1 MHGEKN
7 LLNPGSRPWG
17 GIVRPV
23 IEPDLHRLDR
33 RYRPALMAF
42 FMRRAASHSDAEDM
56 TQELFAKLA
65 TAQSGPTGAGGV
77 DNADAYIFQM
87 AANLLRDRGRRER
100 VRANYRASVHAGA
113 GDLEPLDPARVLLG
127 RESLGEVSDA
137 LRELP
142 DRTRAIF
149 LLFRLEGMKQSE
161 LAALYGV
168 SVSAVQKHILK
179 AMTHLTRRVRA
190 GE

>member
-1 MHGEKN
+1 M
-7 LLNPGSRPWG
+7 RPA
-17 GIVRPV
+17 
-23 IEPDLHRLDR
+23 IEPDLIGLNR

-65 TAQSGPTGAGGV
+65 VAETGAM

-87 AANLLRDRGRRER
+87 AANLLRDRGRREK
-100 VRANYRASVHAGA
+100 VRANYRASIHAGSV
-113 GDLEPLDPARVLLG
+113 DLEPLDPARVLLG

-142 DRTRAIF
+142 ERTRAIF

-168 SVSAVQKHILK
+168 SVSAVQKHIFK
-179 AMTHLTRRVRA
+179 AMTHLTKRVRA
-190 GE
+190 GQ

>member
-1 MHGEKN
+1 M
-7 LLNPGSRPWG
+7 RPA
-17 GIVRPV
+17 V
-23 IEPDLHRLDR
+23 EPDLNGLNR

-42 FMRRAASHSDAEDM
+42 FMRRAASHGDAEDM

-65 TAQSGPTGAGGV
+65 TSHTGPM

-100 VRANYRASVHAGA
+100 VRANFRASVHAGA
-113 GDLEPLDPARVLLG
+113 GDLESLDPARVLLA

-142 DRTRAIF
+142 ERTRAIF

-168 SVSAVQKHILK
+168 SVSAVQKHIFK

>member
-1 MHGEKN
+1 
-7 LLNPGSRPWG
+7 LG
-17 GIVRPV
+17 GIVRSAS
-23 IEPDLHRLDR
+23 EPDLVGLNR

-42 FMRRAASHSDAEDM
+42 FMRRAASHGDAEDM

-65 TAQSGPTGAGGV
+65 VAETGAM

-100 VRANYRASVHAGA
+100 VRAHYRASIDTSSV
-113 GDLEPLDPARVLLG
+113 DLEPLDPARVLLG

-142 DRTRAIF
+142 ERTRAIF

-168 SVSAVQKHILK
+168 SISAVQKHIFK

-190 GE
+190 NP

>member
-1 MHGEKN
+1 MQPKTEQ
-7 LLNPGSRPWG
+7 
-17 GIVRPV
+17 
-23 IEPDLHRLDR
+23 DLGRLDR

-65 TAQSGPTGAGGV
+65 LTQADRSM

-87 AANLLRDRGRRER
+87 AANLLRDRARRER
-100 VRANYRASVHAGA
+100 VRNSYSAAVRAEPI
-113 GDLEPLDPARVLLG
+113 DLEPFDPARLLMG
-127 RESLGEVSDA
+127 RERLGEVSEA

-142 DRTRAIF
+142 ERTRAIF
-149 LLFRLEGMKQSE
+149 LLFRLEGMKQAE
-161 LAALYGV
+161 LATLYGMTT
-168 SVSAVQKHILK
+168 SGVQKHILK
-179 AMTHLTRRVRA
+179 AMGHLTRRTRA

>member
-1 MHGEKN
+1 M
-7 LLNPGSRPWG
+7 RPA
-17 GIVRPV
+17 
-23 IEPDLHRLDR
+23 IEPDLNGLNR

-65 TAQSGPTGAGGV
+65 TAQSGPAGASPM
-77 DNADAYIFQM
+77 DNPDAYIFQM
-87 AANLLRDRGRRER
+87 AANLLRDRGRREK
-100 VRANYRASVHAGA
+100 VRANYRASLDTGSV
-113 GDLEPLDPARVLLG
+113 DLEPLDPARVLLG
-127 RESLGEVSDA
+127 RESLGEAADA

-142 DRTRAIF
+142 ERTRAIF
-149 LLFRLEGMKQSE
+149 LLFRLEGMKQAE

-168 SVSAVQKHILK
+168 SISAVQKHILK
-179 AMTHLTRRVRA
+179 AMTHLTRRLRA

>member
-1 MHGEKN
+1 M
-7 LLNPGSRPWG
+7 RPA
-17 GIVRPV
+17 
-23 IEPDLHRLDR
+23 IEPDLIGLNR

-65 TAQSGPTGAGGV
+65 VAETGAM

-87 AANLLRDRGRRER
+87 AANLLRDRGRREK
-100 VRANYRASVHAGA
+100 VRANYRASIHAGSV
-113 GDLEPLDPARVLLG
+113 DLEPLDPARVLLG

-142 DRTRAIF
+142 ERTRAIF

-168 SVSAVQKHILK
+168 SVSAVQKHIFK

-190 GE
+190 GQ

>member
-1 MHGEKN
+1 
-7 LLNPGSRPWG
+7 
-17 GIVRPV
+17 
-23 IEPDLHRLDR
+23 
-33 RYRPALMAF
+33 MAF

-100 VRANYRASVHAGA
+100 VRANYRASVHAGAGA

>member
-1 MHGEKN
+1 
-7 LLNPGSRPWG
+7 
-17 GIVRPV
+17 
-23 IEPDLHRLDR
+23 
-33 RYRPALMAF
+33 MAF
-42 FMRRAASHSDAEDM
+42 FMRRAANHSDAEDM

-65 TAQSGPTGAGGV
+65 TSSTGEM

-100 VRANYRASVHAGA
+100 VRANYRASVNAGA
-113 GDLEPLDPARVLLG
+113 IDLEPLDPARVLLG

-142 DRTRAIF
+142 ERTRAIF

-179 AMTHLTRRVRA
+179 AMTHLSKRMRT

>member
-1 MHGEKN
+1 
-7 LLNPGSRPWG
+7 LG
-17 GIVRPV
+17 GIVRPA
-23 IEPDLHRLDR
+23 IEPDLNGLNR

-65 TAQSGPTGAGGV
+65 APQAGAM

-87 AANLLRDRGRRER
+87 AANLLRDRGRREK
-100 VRANYRASVHAGA
+100 VRANYRASVDAGSV
-113 GDLEPLDPARVLLG
+113 DLEPLDPARVLLA

-142 DRTRAIF
+142 ERTRAIF

-161 LAALYGV
+161 LATLYGI
-168 SVSAVQKHILK
+168 SISAVQKHIFK
-179 AMTHLTRRVRA
+179 AMTHLTKRVRA
-190 GE
+190 SQ

>member
-1 MHGEKN
+1 LGD
-7 LLNPGSRPWG
+7 
-17 GIVRPV
+17 IVRPA
-23 IEPDLHRLDR
+23 IEPELNRLDR

-42 FMRRAASHSDAEDM
+42 FMRRAASHGDAEDM

-65 TAQSGPTGAGGV
+65 TAQSGSGATGAM
-77 DNADAYIFQM
+77 DNPDAYIFQM

-100 VRANYRASVHAGA
+100 VRANYRASLDIGA
-113 GDLEPLDPARVLLG
+113 IDLEPLDPARVLLG

>member
-1 MHGEKN
+1 MESVGEN
-7 LLNPGSRPWG
+7 
-17 GIVRPV
+17 VRPA
-23 IEPDLHRLDR
+23 IMPDLSGLNR

-65 TAQSGPTGAGGV
+65 ASDGGAM

-87 AANLLRDRGRRER
+87 AANLLRDRSRRER
-100 VRANYRASVHAGA
+100 VRANYRASVHAG
-113 GDLEPLDPARVLLG
+113 GPVDLEPLDPARVLLG
-127 RESLGEVSDA
+127 RESLGEVSDV

-142 DRTRAIF
+142 ERTRAIF

-168 SVSAVQKHILK
+168 SISAVQKHIFK
-179 AMTHLTRRVRA
+179 AMTHLTKRLGA
-190 GE
+190 GR

>member
-1 MHGEKN
+1 M
-7 LLNPGSRPWG
+7 RPA
-17 GIVRPV
+17 
-23 IEPDLHRLDR
+23 IEPDLIGLNR

-65 TAQSGPTGAGGV
+65 VAETGAM

-87 AANLLRDRGRRER
+87 AANLLRDRGRREK
-100 VRANYRASVHAGA
+100 VRANYRASIHAGSI
-113 GDLEPLDPARVLLG
+113 DLEPLDPARVLLG

-142 DRTRAIF
+142 ERTRAIF

-168 SVSAVQKHILK
+168 SVSAVQKHIFK
-179 AMTHLTRRVRA
+179 AMTHLTKRVRA
-190 GE
+190 GQ

>member
-1 MHGEKN
+1 
-7 LLNPGSRPWG
+7 LG
-17 GIVRPV
+17 GTVRPA
-23 IEPDLHRLDR
+23 IEPDLNGLNR

-65 TAQSGPTGAGGV
+65 TAQSGPVGASPM
-77 DNADAYIFQM
+77 DNPDAYIFQM
-87 AANLLRDRGRRER
+87 AANLLRDRGRREK
-100 VRANYRASVHAGA
+100 VRASYRASLDTGSA
-113 GDLEPLDPARVLLG
+113 DLEPLDPARVLLG

-142 DRTRAIF
+142 ERTRAIF
-149 LLFRLEGMKQSE
+149 LLFRLEGMKQAE
-161 LAALYGV
+161 LATLYGV
-168 SVSAVQKHILK
+168 SISAVQKHIFK

>member
-1 MHGEKN
+1 
-7 LLNPGSRPWG
+7 
-17 GIVRPV
+17 
-23 IEPDLHRLDR
+23 
-33 RYRPALMAF
+33 MAF

-65 TAQSGPTGAGGV
+65 TTQASP

-100 VRANYRASVHAGA
+100 VRANYRASVHAGIVA
-113 GDLEPLDPARVLLG
+113 GGGDLEPLDPARVLLG
-127 RESLGEVSDA
+127 RESLGEAADA

-161 LAALYGV
+161 LAVLYGV

>member
-1 MHGEKN
+1 M
-7 LLNPGSRPWG
+7 RPA
-17 GIVRPV
+17 
-23 IEPDLHRLDR
+23 IEPDLTGLNR

-42 FMRRAASHSDAEDM
+42 FMRRTASHSDAEDM
-56 TQELFAKLA
+56 TQDLFAKLA
-65 TAQSGPTGAGGV
+65 TAQTGEI

-100 VRANYRASVHAGA
+100 IRANYRASVHSGA
-113 GDLEPLDPARVLLG
+113 EDLEPLDPARVLLG

-168 SVSAVQKHILK
+168 SISAVQKHIFK

-190 GE
+190 AP

>member
-1 MHGEKN
+1 M
-7 LLNPGSRPWG
+7 RPA
-17 GIVRPV
+17 
-23 IEPDLHRLDR
+23 IEPELNRLDR

-65 TAQSGPTGAGGV
+65 TTQTGAM

-100 VRANYRASVHAGA
+100 VRANYRASVHAGMDA
-113 GDLEPLDPARVLLG
+113 GMGDLEPLDPARVLLG

-168 SVSAVQKHILK
+168 SVSAVQKHIFK
-179 AMTHLTRRVRA
+179 AMTHLTRRMRA

>member
-1 MHGEKN
+1 MQ
-7 LLNPGSRPWG
+7 PA
-17 GIVRPV
+17 V
-23 IEPDLHRLDR
+23 EPDLSRLNR

-65 TAQSGPTGAGGV
+65 TARTGAM
-77 DNADAYIFQM
+77 DNTDAYIFQM
-87 AANLLRDRGRRER
+87 AANLLRDRGRREK
-100 VRANYRASVHAGA
+100 VRAHYRASVQADG

-149 LLFRLEGMKQSE
+149 LLFRLEGMKQSD
-161 LAALYGV
+161 LADLYGI
-168 SVSAVQKHILK
+168 SVSAVQKHIFK
-179 AMTHLTRRVRA
+179 AMTHLTKRLRA
-190 GE
+190 GQ

>member
-1 MHGEKN
+1 M
-7 LLNPGSRPWG
+7 
-17 GIVRPV
+17 
-23 IEPDLHRLDR
+23 
-33 RYRPALMAF
+33 
-42 FMRRAASHSDAEDM
+42 
-56 TQELFAKLA
+56 
-65 TAQSGPTGAGGV
+65 

-87 AANLLRDRGRRER
+87 AANLLRDRGRREK
-100 VRANYRASVHAGA
+100 VRANYRASLDMPGSGRDRPRGPGSGAGA
-113 GDLEPLDPARVLLG
+113 AG

>member
-1 MHGEKN
+1 
-7 LLNPGSRPWG
+7 
-17 GIVRPV
+17 
-23 IEPDLHRLDR
+23 
-33 RYRPALMAF
+33 MAF

-56 TQELFAKLA
+56 TQELFAKLVTPQA
-65 TAQSGPTGAGGV
+65 GAM

-87 AANLLRDRGRRER
+87 AANLLRDRGRREK
-100 VRANYRASVHAGA
+100 VRANYRASLDTGSI
-113 GDLEPLDPARVLLG
+113 DLEPLDPARVLLG

-142 DRTRAIF
+142 ERTRALF

-161 LAALYGV
+161 LAALYGI
-168 SVSAVQKHILK
+168 SISAVQKHIFK
-179 AMTHLTRRVRA
+179 AMAHLTRRVRA

>member
-1 MHGEKN
+1 
-7 LLNPGSRPWG
+7 LG
-17 GIVRPV
+17 GIVRPAV
-23 IEPDLHRLDR
+23 EPDLNGLNR

-42 FMRRAASHSDAEDM
+42 FMRRAASHGDAEDM

-65 TAQSGPTGAGGV
+65 AAQSGSIGAGPM

-87 AANLLRDRGRRER
+87 AANLLRDRGRREK
-100 VRANYRASVHAGA
+100 VRANYRASLDTGSA
-113 GDLEPLDPARVLLG
+113 DLEPLDPARVLLG
-127 RESLGEVSDA
+127 RESLGEVSVA

-142 DRTRAIF
+142 ERTRAIF
-149 LLFRLEGMKQSE
+149 LLFRLEGMKQAE

-168 SVSAVQKHILK
+168 SISAVQKHIFK
-179 AMTHLTRRVRA
+179 AMTHLTRRLRA

>member
-1 MHGEKN
+1 
-7 LLNPGSRPWG
+7 
-17 GIVRPV
+17 
-23 IEPDLHRLDR
+23 
-33 RYRPALMAF
+33 MAF
-42 FMRRAASHSDAEDM
+42 FMRRAASHGDAEDM

-65 TAQSGPTGAGGV
+65 TAEASAI

-87 AANLLRDRGRRER
+87 AANLLRDRGRREK
-100 VRANYRASVHAGA
+100 VRANYRAGLDTSAL
-113 GDLEPLDPARVLLG
+113 DLEPLDPARVLLG

-142 DRTRAIF
+142 ERTRAIF
-149 LLFRLEGMKQSE
+149 LLFRLEGMKQAE

>member
-1 MHGEKN
+1 M
-7 LLNPGSRPWG
+7 RPAT
-17 GIVRPV
+17 
-23 IEPDLHRLDR
+23 EPDLSRLDR

-42 FMRRAASHSDAEDM
+42 FMRRAASHGDAEDM

-65 TAQSGPTGAGGV
+65 TAEAGAI

-87 AANLLRDRGRRER
+87 AANLLRDRGRREK
-100 VRANYRASVHAGA
+100 VRANYRASLDTSAL
-113 GDLEPLDPARVLLG
+113 DLESLDPARVLLG

-142 DRTRAIF
+142 ERTRAIF
-149 LLFRLEGMKQSE
+149 LLFRLEGMKQAE

>member
-1 MHGEKN
+1 
-7 LLNPGSRPWG
+7 LG
-17 GIVRPV
+17 GIVRPA
-23 IEPDLHRLDR
+23 IEPDLIGLNR

-65 TAQSGPTGAGGV
+65 VAETGAM

-87 AANLLRDRGRRER
+87 AANLLRDRGRREK
-100 VRANYRASVHAGA
+100 VRANYRASLHAGPV
-113 GDLEPLDPARVLLG
+113 DLEPLDPARVLLG

-142 DRTRAIF
+142 ERTRAIF

-168 SVSAVQKHILK
+168 SVSAVQKHIFK
-179 AMTHLTRRVRA
+179 AMTHLTKRLRA
-190 GE
+190 GQ

>member
-1 MHGEKN
+1 MRPKSEHD
-7 LLNPGSRPWG
+7 LGS
-17 GIVRPV
+17 
-23 IEPDLHRLDR
+23 LDR

-65 TAQSGPTGAGGV
+65 LTQAGRSM

-87 AANLLRDRGRRER
+87 AANLLRDRARRER
-100 VRANYRASVHAGA
+100 VRSSYSAALRAAEPV
-113 GDLEPLDPARVLLG
+113 DLEPLDPARVLMG
-127 RESLGEVSDA
+127 RERLGEVSEA

-142 DRTRAIF
+142 ERTRAIF
-149 LLFRLEGMKQSE
+149 LLFRLEGMKQAE
-161 LAALYGV
+161 LAELYGMTT
-168 SVSAVQKHILK
+168 SGVQKHILK
-179 AMTHLTRRVRA
+179 AMGHLTRRTRA

>member
-1 MHGEKN
+1 M
-7 LLNPGSRPWG
+7 G
-17 GIVRPV
+17 GIVRAA
-23 IEPDLHRLDR
+23 IEPDLRGLDR

-65 TAQSGPTGAGGV
+65 TAQVSPM

-100 VRANYRASVHAGA
+100 VRANYRASVHAGIGSGT
-113 GDLEPLDPARVLLG
+113 GDLESLDPARVLLG

-168 SVSAVQKHILK
+168 SVSAVQKHIFK

>member
-1 MHGEKN
+1 LG
-7 LLNPGSRPWG
+7 R
-17 GIVRPV
+17 IVRPA
-23 IEPDLHRLDR
+23 IEPDLIGLNR

-42 FMRRAASHSDAEDM
+42 FMRRSASHGDAEDM

-65 TAQSGPTGAGGV
+65 VAQSGPAGTGAM

-87 AANLLRDRGRRER
+87 AANLLRDRGRREK
-100 VRANYRASVHAGA
+100 VRANYRASLHAGSV
-113 GDLEPLDPARVLLG
+113 DLEPLDPARVLLG

-142 DRTRAIF
+142 ERTRAIF

-168 SVSAVQKHILK
+168 SISAVQKHIFK
-179 AMTHLTRRVRA
+179 AMTHLTKRVRA
-190 GE
+190 GQ

>member
-1 MHGEKN
+1 
-7 LLNPGSRPWG
+7 
-17 GIVRPV
+17 
-23 IEPDLHRLDR
+23 
-33 RYRPALMAF
+33 
-42 FMRRAASHSDAEDM
+42 M

-65 TAQSGPTGAGGV
+65 MAHTSPM

-100 VRANYRASVHAGA
+100 VRANFRASVLAGNGAGA
-113 GDLEPLDPARVLLG
+113 GDLEALDPARVLLA

-142 DRTRAIF
+142 ERTRAIF

-168 SVSAVQKHILK
+168 SVSAVQKHIFK

>member
-1 MHGEKN
+1 
-7 LLNPGSRPWG
+7 
-17 GIVRPV
+17 VRPAV
-23 IEPDLHRLDR
+23 EPDLSGLNR

-65 TAQSGPTGAGGV
+65 TAQSGPRGASPM

-87 AANLLRDRGRRER
+87 AANLLRDRGRREK
-100 VRANYRASVHAGA
+100 VRANYRASVHAGIGA
-113 GDLEPLDPARVLLG
+113 GGGDLEALDPARVLLA

-168 SVSAVQKHILK
+168 SVSAVQKHIFK